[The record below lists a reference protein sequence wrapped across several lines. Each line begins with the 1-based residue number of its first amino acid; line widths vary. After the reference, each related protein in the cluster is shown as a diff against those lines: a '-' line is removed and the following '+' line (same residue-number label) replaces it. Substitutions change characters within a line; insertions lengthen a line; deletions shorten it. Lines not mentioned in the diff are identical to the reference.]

1 MDSDLNRDLENSAP
15 AMQEAIE
22 ISQSLT
28 NLESNNGG
36 VNLKNK
42 NMASINTSIQNK
54 NLNGKDRY
62 NNKSNMNITSESM
75 IQSKSN
81 LGLM

>member
-1 MDSDLNRDLENSAP
+1 MDSDLNRDPGNAG
-15 AMQEAIE
+15 MQEAIE

-42 NMASINTSIQNK
+42 NMARINTSIKNK

-62 NNKSNMNITSESM
+62 NNKSDMNITSESM

>member
-1 MDSDLNRDLENSAP
+1 MDSYSNRELENSTP

-42 NMASINTSIQNK
+42 NMASINSSIHNK

-62 NNKSNMNITSESM
+62 NNKSDMNITSESM
-75 IQSKSN
+75 IESKLN
-81 LGLM
+81 IGLM